1 MRVKKAP
8 TAESPSPVIR
18 SPRSRKR
25 NGVTQQRKECNL
37 RGVITLS
44 EDGPENYDVPSFSG
58 NAPRVRGA
66 KIRNSKRWIA
76 GISQPVTAYDFPY
89 IDMLGRYTGST
100 LFRWTC
106 DQRSFV
112 ASVVSTISNRLINRA
127 RHYNDQRLVDR
138 NLDRIVRASFYYA
151 ISKNSYFW
159 DRILF
164 FVKNLEKN
172 GKLIQTFALRYI
184 LKTDA
189 HKRFVYGHVC
199 SQTQW
204 LLFRAERPRDKSAIM
219 RRALP
224 LLSFE
229 RRESALQKMGMI
241 VADLAKAMSSLYPT
255 PVSLGASS

>member
-18 SPRSRKR
+18 SPRPRKR
-25 NGVTQQRKECNL
+25 NGEARKQQHREEH
-37 RGVITLS
+37 GDITLCD
-44 EDGPENYDVPSFSG
+44 EIVHPFKIPSFTG
-58 NAPRVRGA
+58 NAPRIRGA

-76 GISQPVTAYDFPY
+76 GISQPVTAFDFPF
-89 IDMLGRYTGST
+89 IDRLGRYTGST

-106 DQRSFV
+106 DQRQFV
-112 ASVVSTISNRLINRA
+112 ASVVSTVASRLINRA
-127 RHYNDQRLVDR
+127 KHYNDMRLVES
-138 NLDRIVRASFYYA
+138 NQGLILRAAFYYA
-151 ISKNSYFW
+151 ISKNNYFW

-164 FVKNLEKN
+164 FVKNLKEN
-172 GKLIQTFALRYI
+172 GKLIQSFVVGHI

-229 RRESALQKMGMI
+229 RRESALHKIGGI
-241 VADLAKAMSSLYPT
+241 VSDLAKAMSGLNPAL
-255 PVSLGASS
+255 VLGTG